1 MPRHGAPA
9 QKWTSCSH
17 ASGLHVHKQLGKV
30 DTYREVSGK
39 FGVVALTAYENAK
52 VNTTGTD
59 RAWARCL
66 GTTAGATIAIVP
78 VPGYGA
84 QISARAATESYIQK
98 KKQQQQQ

>member
-1 MPRHGAPA
+1 MDELF
-9 QKWTSCSH
+9 TH
-17 ASGLHVHKQLGKV
+17 ASGLNVHKQLGKV
-30 DTYREVSGK
+30 NTYREISANLEA
-39 FGVVALTAYENAK
+39 VALTAYENAK

-66 GTTAGATIAIVP
+66 STTSRATIAIVP

-98 KKQQQQQ
+98 KKKQQQ